1 MAFMLYGPDGKP
13 KNKPASDAIKHAGV
27 STWPELQAKRARERS
42 PKMSDRSQYPGVA
55 DCGTGAGGFKP
66 GNKCAKGRG
75 MAEEIATAIAN
86 GEKPV
91 IKAKHA
97 AKMMVQMARRSDDVD
112 ITDVA
117 VAGTLLFGGEGLGFA
132 REAMPQLGENPEAFF
147 AYIRDH
153 FGITTERKDV
163 KPLVIRP
170 MQKEISG
177 RRAGRFYNRIVKNG
191 IAKAKRIVVTS
202 DNYVLDGHHHWAAAV
217 AHTLS
222 NDRDAKTPASVL
234 GTDHVTAMRLALDW
248 MKLQNISPSTMRSA
262 AENFASYI
270 ERRDDCGTGA
280 GGFKKGNT
288 CATGGVARN
297 PILETKLH
305 DYKWAEHPYFLGK
318 KTADTPE
325 PELNSDQW
333 AAVREKGDEWT
344 MAALAAVSEGTMS
357 VEEFKSLGGSLSG
370 DVSTIKALPPVAYHV
385 TVAADAVASQGL
397 KSSQERG
404 VKGEGLGGGNPF
416 GVSITDST
424 KVALGI
430 YNGMLEAKDVLDGV
444 ITPQMIL
451 DEAERGINGVSWK
464 DKVVKQLHSYGG
476 DGYAENIVAG
486 MHAGDL
492 VNSFTPRLPSRPA
505 TREEHLEDVFRLYK
519 YNSMYRESAGGQYDP
534 FFAFN
539 DLEAFA
545 KLDRNQIKILRV
557 TPASDEAKGEHVG
570 GPEGEY
576 RIFSGKAV
584 KLEPWDGKESRAL
597 KPDCGTGA
605 GGFKPGNTCAKGDG
619 DGGEYVDIMEIVAG
633 EKPTTRSEDGKTL
646 TTTIPNAEVSRGI
659 GGIENV
665 DTTSAAIY
673 LDAMQA
679 QRRDGVIDTQKALS
693 AKDFEYMVGQIVGQY
708 DAATA
713 RGIEHNF
720 YTPEEKLMQLEA
732 YAEIQPLMRGG
743 VTASGLDLGPPGP
756 NGFSP
761 NAEFLYTAAQAIT
774 SIRNT
779 PAINMVMAD
788 KILTA
793 YFTDPNSKGLGA
805 GVKLSGPAGP
815 EQLKSFAKLGKL
827 IDAIGIDGARTLLS
841 NPSVRAGDI
850 VDSFEEAAPGV
861 ANFSAKGYSVNEMV
875 PSFSAF
881 GPKVGPFFS
890 NNSGNHDALTAD
902 VWWSRTWGR
911 LSGELVVQV
920 NEDTSMAHAERLAKV
935 SKTVTA
941 EVLESLKTSRPDFVE
956 AVKGVSSGKRSEL
969 VMAWAEA
976 QAKQA
981 SRDGFPSFKN
991 GTATKTR
998 TELDAIARLMVK
1010 NVIHPIEAPEGAKMR
1025 SNMIT
1030 VMREASK
1037 RTGVPVAY
1045 MQDTIWQDEQ
1055 EIYKLLGVRTSTG
1068 IGVPVKYSDT
1078 IKAMVKNPKLRE
1090 TGKKKRTSARS
1101 FAFRET
1107 RNIAEPDYLLGSIG
1121 EASQLLYDYELSEI
1135 SDEQFVESM
1144 LKLQNIL
1151 AGK

>member
-117 VAGTLLFGGEGLGFA
+117 VAGTLMFGGEGLGFA

-163 KPLVIRP
+163 KPLVIKP

-217 AHTLS
+217 AHALS

-288 CATGGVARN
+288 CASGGVARN
-297 PILETKLH
+297 PILDQHEKFYESGGDPALLNWNVS
-305 DYKWAEHPYFLGK
+305 DAEQI
-318 KTADTPE
+318 A
-325 PELNSDQW
+325 LNH
-333 AAVREKGDEWT
+333 AVGDKRREWVA
-344 MAALAAVSEGTMS
+344 AALAAVSEGTMS
-357 VEEFKSLGGSLSG
+357 VEEFEAKGGHFPG
-370 DVSTIKALPPVAYHV
+370 GMQVFKTLPPVTYHV
-385 TVAADAVASQGL
+385 TVAADSVASQGL
-397 KSSQERG
+397 KSRRELNQKDG
-404 VKGEGLGGGNPF
+404 VGLGGG
-416 GVSITDST
+416 TDSAISVT
-424 KVALGI
+424 DSAELARGI
-430 YNGMLEAKDVLDGV
+430 YDSMLEAKDVLDGV
-444 ITPQMIL
+444 ITPQMLL
-451 DEAERGINGVSWK
+451 DEATRGINGKSWNK
-464 DKVVKQLHSYGG
+464 ELVEAIDSHGG
-476 DGYAENIVAG
+476 KGFTELVLGG
-486 MHAGDL
+486 MRRDYPG
-492 VNSFTPRLPSRPA
+492 NNWTEPLPPRPA
-505 TREEHLEDVFRLYK
+505 TKKEHLEDVFQVFK
-519 YNSMYRESAGGQYDP
+519 ANSIYRESKGGRFDP
-534 FFAFN
+534 LFSFN
-539 DLEAFA
+539 DIEAFA
-545 KLDRNQIKILRV
+545 NIDRKQIKIFRV
-557 TPASDEAKGEHVG
+557 TPASVEAKGEHLA
-570 GPEGEY
+570 GPLGEY
-576 RIFSGKAV
+576 RIYSGKAV
-584 KLEPWDGKESRAL
+584 KAEPVDRREVRSL

-619 DGGEYVDIMEIVAG
+619 GGEYVDIMEIVAG

-646 TTTIPNAEVSRGI
+646 TTKIPNAEVSRGI

-679 QRRDGVIDTQKALS
+679 ERRDGVIDTQKALS